1 MSVPRRSF
9 GRISMLGCLLGAASL
24 VHGQTTERDSI
35 TWKADLTEAVVTGE
49 RQAVKAHNAMRVIR
63 KMDLKDAAYASSQ
76 TLQDALRLQ
85 NGIRMSQD
93 PALGAALTMNGLGGQ
108 NVKIMIDGVPLAG
121 RLGDDIDLAQIRLDN
136 IASIEIVEGPMAV
149 EYGTNSLAGTIHLI
163 SKKGQGTGT
172 SAEGS
177 VRYESVGDYTQS
189 AGLTWRGEGHT
200 TTVQMSHHA
209 FDGWSPSDPGVDWIQ
224 DFVADSGRVSDW
236 NPKRQGQFSLTSR
249 WTTKHWNLTPK
260 VTVLGE
266 RIHNRGLP
274 RSPYGT
280 TAFDDVY
287 HTTRWLP
294 SFHAKRF
301 GADGVQWDIV
311 ASWQRYERRKEAV
324 VTDLTTLSQTPQS
337 DAQQDTTRVLAS
349 MTRGTRHLALPGR
362 WGGRLGWD
370 AQHERY
376 VSGRVEEG
384 RQDMLDA
391 AAFGILSYSGRNA
404 EGQVGLRQA
413 WNSSFGSPLLPS
425 ANVLL
430 KRGEHRVRA
439 SYARGFRAPTLKELH
454 FRFVDINHLLFGNEN
469 LDAEASHYGEVS
481 WTWAGQGWRLQGRGF
496 VNSVEDQITLVDQLD
511 GTFRYD
517 NVEYFQAHGLG
528 LQVGFNQPKWSVQS
542 GFLVTGQRQGIS
554 TLVLPSKS
562 LYTPEATFSGTWVA
576 SEHWRVNANA
586 KIHGTRPRYVAED
599 SGGIEVAETEA
610 YTLLDAQITYLRG
623 PWSLNVGWNNLLDVT
638 ALNATTA
645 SGPHAGGTGWVA
657 WGRSVALTLKY
668 NLQRPSGS

>member
-1 MSVPRRSF
+1 MRTPHRSL
-9 GRISMLGCLLGAASL
+9 SQLAMLGCLLGAASL
-24 VHGQTTERDSI
+24 GHGQTTERDSI
-35 TWKADLTEAVVTGE
+35 TWKTDLTEAVITGE
-49 RQAVKAHNAMRVIR
+49 REAVKAHNAMRVIR

-172 SAEGS
+172 NAEGS

-189 AGLTWRGEGHT
+189 AGLTWRGEAHT
-200 TTVQMSHHA
+200 TTIQMSHHA
-209 FDGWSPSDPGVDWIQ
+209 FDGWSPSDPSVDWVQ

-236 NPKRQGQFSLTSR
+236 NPKRQGQLSLTSR

-274 RSPYGT
+274 RGPYGT
-280 TAFDDVY
+280 IAFDDVY
-287 HTTRWLP
+287 NTTRWLP

-301 GADGVQWDIV
+301 GENGVKWDIV
-311 ASWQRYERRKEAV
+311 ASWQSYQRRKEAV
-324 VTDLTTLSQTPQS
+324 VTDLTTLEQSPQS
-337 DAQQDTTRVLAS
+337 DAQQDTTRVVAS
-349 MTRGTRHLALPGR
+349 MTRGTRHVTLLGR
-362 WGGRLGWD
+362 WTGRLGWD
-370 AQHERY
+370 AQHESY

-384 RQDMLDA
+384 RQEMVDA
-391 AAFGILSYSGRNA
+391 AAFGILSHNGRNA
-404 EGQVGLRQA
+404 EGQMGLRRV
-413 WNSSFGSPLLPS
+413 WNSAFGSTLLPS

-430 KRGEHRVRA
+430 KRGEHRLRA

-454 FRFVDINHLLFGNEN
+454 FRFVDINHMLFGNVELN
-469 LDAEASHYGEVS
+469 AESSHYGEAS
-481 WTWAGQGWRLQGRGF
+481 WTWAGQGHSIQGRTF
-496 VNSVEDQITLVDQLD
+496 VNDVRDQIALVDQLD

-517 NVEYFQAHGLG
+517 NVKRFQAHGLG
-528 LQVGFNQPKWSVQS
+528 FQVEINQPKWSAQT
-542 GFLVTGQRQGIS
+542 GLLVSGQRQEVPG
-554 TLVLPSKS
+554 LDLPSKH
-562 LYTPEATFSGTWVA
+562 LYTPEATLSGTWMA
-576 SEHWRVNANA
+576 STHWRVNANA
-586 KIHGTRPRYVAED
+586 KMHGTRPRYVAVD
-599 SGGIEVAETEA
+599 NGGIDVAETEA
-610 YTLLDAQITYLRG
+610 YTLLDAQVTYLSNA
-623 PWSLNVGWNNLLDVT
+623 WSLNLGWNNLLNVT
-638 ALNATTA
+638 ALNATAA
-645 SGPHAGGTGWVA
+645 SGPHGGAAGWVA
-657 WGRSVALTLKY
+657 WGRSLALTFKY
-668 NLQRPSGS
+668 TLQSPVVS